1 MSKKILSLFIAVLLA
16 VPFAAFGT
24 VGAQAKAWENH
35 YTVAVNGFDCS
46 TSSGGVFVYPNTGSS
61 EKSIDATTYG
71 FNSTSLLV
79 FDKDGMLIEAGGNIY
94 IDQNNFYGAPQRSVK
109 VPAGGFL
116 IAYTNNTTL
125 GKVKTLAME
134 GAMLYN
140 ATMSV
145 IYPVYATF
153 DKSAKTV
160 DVYYDNAKTPSATAK
175 RFLFVGNST
184 TYFNG
189 IPIKFKGLCEA
200 AGIDVIVDY
209 CTFGSAYLSEFADPN
224 KVRTDGYK
232 PGKSLRD
239 KLAANKYDYVFL
251 QDASGAAY
259 GDMLAALK
267 VLVPLVQENG
277 AKPILYMRYGTG
289 IDRQV
294 YHHENY
300 TKLAQYFGI
309 GCAPSADGYKVCL
322 EKYPSIKLM
331 ADDNG
336 HHSKEGSYLIA
347 ATWFE
352 YIFGK
357 DVRDNSY
364 GAQLNADT
372 VKKLKECAHEAVANY
387 DPDSEIYE
395 DSNYVIIDGQKYGY
409 VSQGAKYT
417 VTGSIYTDTNMKWTD
432 ATSATDGTPRGKLTD
447 GIFAAS
453 AEENAIGCW
462 SGIKQADGTF
472 VQTVTM
478 DLGATKSLKHFRT
491 DLWGGTW
498 GIADPSPATVSVAVS
513 SDGKTFTDLGKLTQS
528 NADSGSTSWIKKM
541 YNKTLDEAV
550 DAKFVKFTYTLAGAK
565 FCWTSEAA
573 VFGGDSQGEEEQYK
587 LGDVN
592 DNGKV
597 DANDYLLLK
606 RHVLKTFTLS
616 EKQQKPADVDKN
628 GKIDS
633 KDYLLVKRAVLGTYT
648 LEV

>member
-16 VPFAAFGT
+16 IPFAAFGT
-24 VGAQAKAWENH
+24 IGANAKSWENH
-35 YTVAVNGFDCS
+35 YTVSVNGFDCS

-116 IAYTNNTTL
+116 IAYTSNTTL

-145 IYPVYATF
+145 IYPVYATY

-200 AGIDVIVDY
+200 AGIEVIVDY

-224 KVRTDGYK
+224 KVRSDGYK
-232 PGKSLRD
+232 PGKSFRD

-267 VLVPLVQENG
+267 VLVPLIQENG

-289 IDRQV
+289 IDRQI

-309 GCAPSADGYKVCL
+309 GCAPSADGYRICL

-364 GAQLNADT
+364 GAQLDATT
-372 VKKLKECAHEAVANY
+372 VTRLKECAHEAVANY
-387 DPDSEIYE
+387 DPDSEVYE
-395 DSNYVIIDGQKYGY
+395 ESNFVIIDGQKYGY
-409 VSQGAKYT
+409 VSQGANYT
-417 VTGSIYTDTNMKWTD
+417 VTGAVYTGNWTD
-432 ATSATDGTPRGKLTD
+432 ADDSGKPLGKLTD
-447 GIFAAS
+447 GIFATAGD
-453 AEENAIGCW
+453 EKTMGCW
-462 SGIKQADGTF
+462 SGIKQTDGTF
-472 VQTVTM
+472 VQTLTM
-478 DLGATKSLKHFRT
+478 DLGATKSIKHFRT
-491 DLWGGTW
+491 DLWGNTGW
-498 GIADPSPATVSVAVS
+498 GIADPSPATVSVAIS
-513 SDGKTFTDLGKLTQS
+513 SDGKSFTDLGKLTQS
-528 NADSGSTSWIKKM
+528 NADSGSSSWTKKM
-541 YNKTLDEAV
+541 YNKTLEEAI
-550 DAKFVKFTYTLAGAK
+550 DAKYVKFTYTLAGAK
-565 FCWTSEAA
+565 FCWSSEAA
-573 VFGGDSQGEEEQYK
+573 VFGGEAQSEDNGK
-587 LGDVN
+587 LGDI
-592 DNGKV
+592 DASGKV
-597 DANDYLLLK
+597 DAKDYLLLK
-606 RHVLKTFTLS
+606 RHVLKTYTLN
-616 EKQQKPADVDKN
+616 EKQLKPADVDKN
-628 GKIDS
+628 GKIEA
-633 KDYLLVKRAVLGTYT
+633 KEYLLLKRAVLGTYT